1 MTIQDQTEL
10 ETLTIPSVFNL
21 SQEIID
27 VAVEQ
32 REHTVK
38 DFLGRYRLIAQG
50 TIPAGGNGGDIVLN
64 LPLLEL
70 LLQLQ
75 TVREKLKGFTF
86 LRCPVKLRILYSI
99 TPTTSG
105 GVRVIQAPDIDAA
118 FLLTLLTTQ
127 LRQSQF
133 PNQVFPVSVLP
144 NVEVTLPWI
153 SQYTHRNLTNDFPT
167 PQHYILALTSPLSHP
182 ISYVAYA
189 AMDTDD
195 PEFSLTQ
202 ATPAVPFFDTFALS
216 KEEEKMLQ
224 EYRNRQPESRSTT
237 EARATSGGLS
247 GITGMIGNVASTLS
261 GIPVIGSI
269 ASTIAPIAN
278 LASGIFS
285 AFGFSRPNNEEPTKV
300 VKLDPL
306 SSHVNC
312 DNTHTTHTFGVQ
324 MLNKVEHLD
333 GAFGTNTDDMS
344 IAKIVRR
351 PNLIGSFSYSTSSPF
366 RSVLFAIPVSPFMGC
381 DISLP
386 SNAGTDSIPW
396 RLTHQAF
403 VAAMFRNWLASIV
416 FNIHIFCNSF
426 QNSKLRFV
434 IAPSHFNN
442 SIAGLSI
449 DDSNSVVVNFGSN
462 TSHQIKFPEVTNRL
476 FLQCAT
482 ANYSQPGIPLAVAD
496 ENNSLGTFFI
506 LLEAPLH
513 VTSDVVTPTVYGII
527 ESFMT
532 DSRFFAMSDLP
543 LMPGRV
549 ASLRD
554 NEKEDDVGHAA
565 VTSDLPPIS
574 EPVVSSQVDEKE
586 DNTERVAISLSGTYA
601 ETNLPSSSDT
611 VAHNIVTATNLDANK
626 NNLKAYSTCSGEAI
640 ISLRQIATQFTAPT
654 LVEVPSPTN
663 VAADGTVLTVI
674 RPFISLY
681 TNFVGAARYV
691 DKLDYISSLYCF
703 RRGSMHVRIMSNR
716 SRKML
721 FGTLTSLPMYA
732 NGTAKISS
740 FLPEINNANTIVN
753 CGRHI
758 PVPTDLEGVM
768 DFHVPYYQPY
778 HCVRN
783 TPANSVTANN
793 NAIPH
798 AIIVRRDVTDILRI
812 SRAIGDDFSYGY
824 IISLPDF
831 EFYRG
836 ISAIQPPPP
845 L

>member
-10 ETLTIPSVFNL
+10 ETLTIPSVTTL
-21 SQEIID
+21 SSEITN
-27 VAVEQ
+27 VAVEE
-32 REHTVK
+32 RDHTVK

-64 LPLLEL
+64 LPLLDM

-75 TVREKLKGFTF
+75 SVREKLKGFTF
-86 LRCPVKLRILYSI
+86 LRCPIKLRILYSI

-153 SQYTHRNLTNDFPT
+153 SQYTHRNLTTNFPV

-189 AMDTDD
+189 AMDTEDS
-195 PEFSLTQ
+195 EFSLTQ
-202 ATPAVPFFDTFALS
+202 ATPAAPFFDTFALS
-216 KEEEKMLQ
+216 KEEETMLQ
-224 EYRNRQPESRSTT
+224 EYRNRVPESRSLT

-306 SSHVNC
+306 SSHINC

-333 GAFGTNTDDMS
+333 GAFGSNTDDMA

-351 PNLIGSFSYSTSSPF
+351 PNLIGTFSYSTSTPF
-366 RSVLFAIPVSPFMGC
+366 RTVLYSTPVNPFMGC
-381 DISLP
+381 DTPLP
-386 SNAGTDSIPW
+386 PGSGGTASPW

-403 VAAMFRNWLASIV
+403 VAALFRNWLASIV

-434 IAPSHFNN
+434 IAPSHFTS

-449 DDSNSVVVNFGSN
+449 DDSNSIVVNFGSN
-462 TSHQIKFPEVTNRL
+462 TSHQVKFPEVTNRL
-476 FLQCAT
+476 FLQCST
-482 ANYSQPGIPLAVAD
+482 ANYSEPNVPPAIANS
-496 ENNSLGTFFI
+496 NNSLGTFFI

-513 VTSDVVTPTVYGII
+513 VTSDVVTPTVYGIV

-532 DSRFFAMSDLP
+532 DSRFFGMADLP
-543 LMPGRV
+543 IMPARS
-549 ASLRD
+549 ASRRID
-554 NEKEDDVGHAA
+554 EDDEH
-565 VTSDLPPIS
+565 
-574 EPVVSSQVDEKE
+574 
-586 DNTERVAISLSGTYA
+586 TERVPISLSGTYA

-611 VAHNIVTATNLDANK
+611 VAYNIVTATNLDANK

-654 LVEVPSPTN
+654 RVQDAAPAN
-663 VAADGTVLTVI
+663 IAADGTTVTSI
-674 RPFISLY
+674 RPFINLY
-681 TNFVGAARYV
+681 AEFTGLERFI
-691 DKLDYISSLYCF
+691 DKLDYISSLFCF
-703 RRGSMHVRIMSNR
+703 RRGSMHIRIMSER

-721 FGTLTSLPMYA
+721 FGAMTSLPFYA
-732 NGTAKISS
+732 DGTTRFSNH
-740 FLPEINNANTIVN
+740 LPLINNNTIVN

-758 PVPTDLEGVM
+758 PVPTDLEGIM
-768 DFHVPYYQPY
+768 DFHIPYYQPY

-798 AIIVRRDVTDILRI
+798 AVIVRHDATDTLLV

-824 IISLPDF
+824 VISLPDF
-831 EFYRG
+831 EFYR
-836 ISAIQPPPP
+836 SYQSIQPPPP